1 MTGSS
6 GRANPSP
13 RWIRFIPIRYQQ
25 WDPLALQVTW
35 GEGSPPPAVRHVG
48 APRSAGSAFLW
59 GPPVSVRPETTWTE
73 DHGKVVISHA
83 AGLPCHFPPS
93 STCT

>member
-25 WDPLALQVTW
+25 WDPLALQATW
-35 GEGSPPPAVRHVG
+35 GESRDPASCPSR
-48 APRSAGSAFLW
+48 GSAEVGGLRFPV
-59 GPPVSVRPETTWTE
+59 GPT
-73 DHGKVVISHA
+73 
-83 AGLPCHFPPS
+83 GLSPS
-93 STCT
+93 RDQVDRG